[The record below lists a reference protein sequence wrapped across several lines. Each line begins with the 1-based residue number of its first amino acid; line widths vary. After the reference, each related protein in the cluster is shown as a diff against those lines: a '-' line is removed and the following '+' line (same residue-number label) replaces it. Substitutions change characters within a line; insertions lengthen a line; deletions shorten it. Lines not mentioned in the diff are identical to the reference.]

1 MNSTAM
7 DRLPT
12 LMKREWLQHR
22 TGWLVLMGL
31 PAAAMLVLGL
41 FDGHGVQISVNGD
54 DRSIAAINGLPAP
67 LQTVGWSVATMAA
80 TFVLA
85 ALAVLAQ
92 LPGLARRDV
101 QDRSI
106 EFWRSLP
113 TSHVQNVAAL
123 LLMHLLVLP
132 GLALMVAMVAG
143 QLVALVAIASQQG
156 PMAWLQQSWWTLLP
170 ALLAVT
176 ARALLGLLL
185 AVAWLSPLLLLTMAA
200 SAWLKRWALPVVV
213 VVTLLGVQWLD
224 PRLPMPVVKPSLDRI
239 GQEAVDALLAIQAF
253 KGADFEVPSDLVAA
267 LPQLAAML
275 WRDAAQ
281 LLGNAASPAFIAALA
296 VAALGFGLLVLRRQS
311 AS

>member
-1 MNSTAM
+1 MTSPAM

-31 PAAAMLVLGL
+31 PAVAMLVLGL

-54 DRSIAAINGLPAP
+54 DHSIAAINALPAA

-156 PMAWLQQSWWTLLP
+156 LMAWLQQPWWTLLP
-170 ALLAVT
+170 ALLAVST
-176 ARALLGLLL
+176 RALLGLLL

-213 VVTLLGVQWLD
+213 VVTLLGVHWLD
-224 PRLPMPVVKPSLDRI
+224 PRLPMPLVKPSLDRI
-239 GQEAVDALLAIQAF
+239 GQEAINALLATRAF
-253 KGADFEVPSDLVAA
+253 QGAHFEGPADVMAA
-267 LPQLAAML
+267 LPQLPAL
-275 WRDAAQ
+275 LLRDAAQ
-281 LLGNAASPAFIAALA
+281 LLSNAASPAFIAALA
-296 VAALGFGLLVLRRQS
+296 VAALGFGLLVLRRQR

>member
-1 MNSTAM
+1 M
-7 DRLPT
+7 DRFQRLRS
-12 LMKREWLQHR
+12 LMLREWLQQR

-31 PAAAMLVLGL
+31 PAVAMLVLGL
-41 FDGHGVQISVNGD
+41 FDGHGVQLTVNGD
-54 DRSIAAINGLPAP
+54 AHSIAAINALPAA
-67 LQTVGWSVATMAA
+67 LQTVGWSVATMAT

-156 PMAWLQQSWWTLLP
+156 LMAWLKQPWWTLLP
-170 ALLAVT
+170 ALLAVST
-176 ARALLGLLL
+176 RALLGLLL

-213 VVTLLGVQWLD
+213 VVTLLGVHWLD
-224 PRLPMPVVKPSLDRI
+224 PRLPMPLVKPSLDRI
-239 GQEAVDALLAIQAF
+239 GQEAINALLATRAF
-253 KGADFEVPSDLVAA
+253 QGAHFEGPADVVAA
-267 LPQLAAML
+267 LPQLPAL
-275 WRDAAQ
+275 LLRDAAQ
-281 LLGNAASPAFIAALA
+281 LLSNAASPAFIAALA
-296 VAALGFGLLVLRRQS
+296 VAALGFGLLVLRRQR

>member
-1 MNSTAM
+1 M

-31 PAAAMLVLGL
+31 PAVAMLVLGL

-54 DRSIAAINGLPAP
+54 DHSIAAINALPAA

-156 PMAWLQQSWWTLLP
+156 LMAWLKQPWWTLLP
-170 ALLAVT
+170 ALLAVST
-176 ARALLGLLL
+176 RALLGLLL

-213 VVTLLGVQWLD
+213 VVTLLGVHWLD
-224 PRLPMPVVKPSLDRI
+224 PRLPMPLVKPSLDRI
-239 GQEAVDALLAIQAF
+239 GQEAINALLATRAF
-253 KGADFEVPSDLVAA
+253 QGAHFEGPADVMAA
-267 LPQLAAML
+267 LPQLPAL
-275 WRDAAQ
+275 LLRDAAQ
-281 LLGNAASPAFIAALA
+281 LLSNAASPAFIAALA
-296 VAALGFGLLVLRRQS
+296 VAALGFGLLVLRRQR

>member
-1 MNSTAM
+1 MTSPAM

-22 TGWLVLMGL
+22 TGWGVLMGL
-31 PAAAMLVLGL
+31 PAVAMLLLGL
-41 FDGHGVQISVNGD
+41 FDGHGVQMTVNGD
-54 DRSIAAINGLPAP
+54 EHSIAAINELPVA
-67 LQTVGWSVATMAA
+67 LQTVGWSVATMAV

-156 PMAWLQQSWWTLLP
+156 LMAWLKQPWWTLLP
-170 ALLAVT
+170 ALLALST
-176 ARALLGLLL
+176 RALLGLLL

-200 SAWLKRWALPVVV
+200 SAWLKRWALPVVA
-213 VVTLLGVQWLD
+213 VVTLLGVHWLD
-224 PRLPMPVVKPSLDRI
+224 PRLPMPLVKPSLDRI
-239 GQEAVDALLAIQAF
+239 GQEAINALLATHAF
-253 KGADFEVPSDLVAA
+253 QGANFEDPADWATT
-267 LPQLAAML
+267 LPQLAGML

-281 LLGNAASPAFIAALA
+281 LLGNAASPAFIGALA
-296 VAALGFGLLVLRRQS
+296 VAALGFGLLVLRRQR

>member
-1 MNSTAM
+1 M
-7 DRLPT
+7 DRFQRLRS
-12 LMKREWLQHR
+12 LMLREWLQHR
-22 TGWLVLMGL
+22 TGWGVLMVL
-31 PAAAMLVLGL
+31 PAVAMLVLGL
-41 FDGHGVQISVNGD
+41 FDGHGVQLTVNGD
-54 DRSIAAINGLPAP
+54 EHSIAAINALPSA
-67 LQTVGWSVATMAA
+67 LQTVGWSVATMAT

-156 PMAWLQQSWWTLLP
+156 LLAWLKQPWWTLLP
-170 ALLAVT
+170 ALLAVST
-176 ARALLGLLL
+176 RALLGLLL

-213 VVTLLGVQWLD
+213 VVTLLGVHWLD
-224 PRLPMPVVKPSLDRI
+224 PRLPMPLVKPSLDRI
-239 GQEAVDALLAIQAF
+239 GQEAINALLATRTFQ
-253 KGADFEVPSDLVAA
+253 GAHLEGPADVVAA
-267 LPQLAAML
+267 LPQLPAL
-275 WRDAAQ
+275 LLRDAAQ
-281 LLGNAASPAFIAALA
+281 LLSNAASPAFIAALA
-296 VAALGFGLLVLRRQS
+296 VAALGFGLLVLRRQR

>member
-1 MNSTAM
+1 M
-7 DRLPT
+7 DRFQRLRS
-12 LMKREWLQHR
+12 LMLREWLQHR

-31 PAAAMLVLGL
+31 PAVAMLVLGL

-54 DRSIAAINGLPAP
+54 DHSIAAINALPAA

-156 PMAWLQQSWWTLLP
+156 LMAWLQQPWWTLLP
-170 ALLAVT
+170 ALLAVST
-176 ARALLGLLL
+176 RALLGLLL

-213 VVTLLGVQWLD
+213 VVTLLGVHWLD
-224 PRLPMPVVKPSLDRI
+224 PRLPMPLVKPSLDRI
-239 GQEAVDALLAIQAF
+239 GQEAINALLATRAF
-253 KGADFEVPSDLVAA
+253 QGAHFEGPADVMAA
-267 LPQLAAML
+267 LPQLPAL
-275 WRDAAQ
+275 LLRDAAQ
-281 LLGNAASPAFIAALA
+281 LLSNAASPAFIAALA
-296 VAALGFGLLVLRRQS
+296 VAALGFGLLVLRRQR

>member
-1 MNSTAM
+1 M
-7 DRLPT
+7 DRFQRLRS
-12 LMKREWLQHR
+12 LMLREWLQHR
-22 TGWLVLMGL
+22 TGWGVLMVL
-31 PAAAMLVLGL
+31 PAVAMLVLGL
-41 FDGHGVQISVNGD
+41 FDGHGVQLTVNGD
-54 DRSIAAINGLPAP
+54 AHSIAAINALPAA
-67 LQTVGWSVATMAA
+67 LQTVGWSVATMAT

-156 PMAWLQQSWWTLLP
+156 LMAWLKQPWWTLLP
-170 ALLAVT
+170 ALLAVST
-176 ARALLGLLL
+176 RALLGLLL

-200 SAWLKRWALPVVV
+200 SAWLKRWALPVVA
-213 VVTLLGVQWLD
+213 VVTLLGVHWLD
-224 PRLPMPVVKPSLDRI
+224 PRLPMPLVKPSLDRI
-239 GQEAVDALLAIQAF
+239 GQEAINALLATRAF
-253 KGADFEVPSDLVAA
+253 QGANFEGPADLATA
-267 LPQLAAML
+267 LPQLVGML

-281 LLGNAASPAFIAALA
+281 LLGSAASPAFIAALA
-296 VAALGFGLLVLRRQS
+296 VAALGFGLLVLRRQR

>member
-1 MNSTAM
+1 MTSPAM

-31 PAAAMLVLGL
+31 PAVAMLVLGL

-54 DRSIAAINGLPAP
+54 NHSIAAINELPAA

-123 LLMHLLVLP
+123 VLMHLLVLP
-132 GLALMVAMVAG
+132 GLAMVAAVVAG
-143 QLVALVAIASQQG
+143 QLVALVAIVSQQG
-156 PMAWLQQSWWTLLP
+156 LMAWLKQPWWSLLP

-176 ARALLGLLL
+176 TRALLGLLL

-213 VVTLLGVQWLD
+213 VVTLLGEHWLD

-239 GQEAVDALLAIQAF
+239 GQEATDALLATHAF
-253 KGADFEVPSDLVAA
+253 KGANFEGPSDVVAA
-267 LPQLAAML
+267 LPQLPAML
-275 WRDAAQ
+275 LRDAAQ
-281 LLGNAASPAFIAALA
+281 VLGNAASPAFILALA
-296 VAALGFGLLVLRRQS
+296 VAALGFGLLVLRRQR
-311 AS
+311 AG

>member
-1 MNSTAM
+1 MTSPAM

-31 PAAAMLVLGL
+31 PAVAMLVLGL

-54 DRSIAAINGLPAP
+54 DHSIAAINALPAA

-156 PMAWLQQSWWTLLP
+156 LMAWLKQPWWTLLP
-170 ALLAVT
+170 ALLAVST
-176 ARALLGLLL
+176 RALLGLLL

-213 VVTLLGVQWLD
+213 VVTLLGVHWLD
-224 PRLPMPVVKPSLDRI
+224 PRLPMPLVKPSLDRI
-239 GQEAVDALLAIQAF
+239 GQEAINALLATRAF
-253 KGADFEVPSDLVAA
+253 QGAHFEGPADVMAA
-267 LPQLAAML
+267 LPQLPAL
-275 WRDAAQ
+275 LLRDAAQ
-281 LLGNAASPAFIAALA
+281 LLSNAASPAFIAALA
-296 VAALGFGLLVLRRQS
+296 VAALGFGLLVLRRQR